1 VNRIPHRYD
10 LDAGRSS
17 PMYPV
22 WRMWV
27 HSVGTLPY
35 VNAMWRQ
42 EETEWLG
49 NATRQMFGLL
59 VKCDASRNREQ

>member
-1 VNRIPHRYD
+1 
-10 LDAGRSS
+10 
-17 PMYPV
+17 MYPV

-59 VKCDASRNREQ
+59 VKCDASRSREQ